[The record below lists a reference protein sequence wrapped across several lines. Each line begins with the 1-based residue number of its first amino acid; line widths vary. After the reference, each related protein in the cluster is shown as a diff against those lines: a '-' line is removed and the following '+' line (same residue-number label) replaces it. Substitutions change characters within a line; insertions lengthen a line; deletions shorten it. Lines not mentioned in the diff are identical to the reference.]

1 MQSTSSLD
9 VPQTL
14 PKKTLEELDSA
25 VIRFCGDSGD
35 GMQLVGTQFTNV
47 SAAFGNDV
55 STLPDFPA
63 EIRAPAGTL
72 PGVSGFQ
79 LHFSSQDIYTPGDQ
93 VDTLV
98 VMNPAALKTNIAD
111 LRRGGTLIV
120 NQDEFDTSNLEKA
133 GYKDNPLSDP
143 MLASRYDMHKVPMTR
158 MTRDAVGGLG
168 LSTKEAGR
176 CKNFF
181 ALGLVYWLYER
192 DAGPTEKWI
201 NDKFKKNANIGEA
214 NLRAL
219 RGGYNYGYSVES
231 FPKHYRV
238 PKAKLPPGKYRK
250 ITGNEATAIGLVT
263 GAKRAGKRL
272 FYGGYPITPA
282 SDILHEL
289 SMMKNFGV
297 RTFQAEDEI
306 AAMASVCGAAFAGE
320 IAVTASSGPGICLK
334 GEAMGLGFMTELP
347 MIIIDVQRGGPST
360 GLPTKTEQSDLLLA
374 MFGRNGDSP
383 LPVLA
388 ACTPGDCFTMAQEA
402 VRIAVEFMTP
412 VILLTDGYLANG
424 AEPWLIPRMADLP
437 PIKVVHPD
445 GKAEAAAAAASNGHQ
460 NGHGEAA
467 ANGFKPYLR
476 NEKGARPWA
485 IPGTPGLEHR
495 IGGLEKADITGNVDY
510 SPTNHHKMVMN
521 RVNKVA
527 GIANYIPLQEVLG
540 PATGKVLVVSWGGT
554 FGAVRSAVQRAIE
567 QGKSV
572 AHTHLRYMNPFPRN
586 LGSILK
592 SYEKVLIPELNT
604 GQLRLLIRGNF
615 LVDAVGYN
623 KIQGKPF
630 LVHELVAQIDNL
642 LKGDR
647 SEK

>member
-1 MQSTSSLD
+1 
-9 VPQTL
+9 
-14 PKKTLEELDSA
+14 
-25 VIRFCGDSGD
+25 
-35 GMQLVGTQFTNV
+35 MQLVGTQFTNV

-79 LHFSSQDIYTPGDQ
+79 LHFSSQDIYTPGDL

-111 LRRGGTLIV
+111 LRRGGTLIL
-120 NQDEFDTSNLEKA
+120 NQDEFDTSNLDKA
-133 GYKDNPLSDP
+133 GYKENPLDDANLS
-143 MLASRYDMHKVPMTR
+143 ARYDLHKVPMTR
-158 MTRDAVGGLG
+158 MTRDAVAGLG

-192 DAGPTEKWI
+192 DSAPTEKWI

-214 NLRAL
+214 NLKAL

-250 ITGNEATAIGLVT
+250 ITGNEATALGLVT

-282 SDILHEL
+282 SDILHKL
-289 SMMKNFGV
+289 SMLKNFGV

-320 IAVTASSGPGICLK
+320 LAVTASSGPGICLK

-347 MIIIDVQRGGPST
+347 MIIVDVQRGGPST

-383 LPVLA
+383 LPIVA
-388 ACTPGDCFTMAQEA
+388 AATPGDFFAMAQEA
-402 VRIAVEFMTP
+402 VRIALEFMTP

-424 AEPWLIPRMADLP
+424 AVPWLIPRMSDLP
-437 PIKVVHPD
+437 PIRVVRPE
-445 GKAEAAAAAASNGHQ
+445 GKPGGEGWSEPANGEQ
-460 NGHGEAA
+460 NGGHNGAA

-485 IPGTPGLEHR
+485 VPGTPGLEHR

-510 SPTNHHKMVMN
+510 SPANHHKMVMN
-521 RVNKVA
+521 RVNKIA
-527 GIANYIPLQEVLG
+527 NIANYIPLQEVEG
-540 PATGKVLVVSWGGT
+540 PAKGKALVISWGGT
-554 FGAVRSAVQRAIE
+554 YGAVRSAVQRCI
-567 QGKSV
+567 
-572 AHTHLRYMNPFPRN
+572 
-586 LGSILK
+586 
-592 SYEKVLIPELNT
+592 
-604 GQLRLLIRGNF
+604 
-615 LVDAVGYN
+615 
-623 KIQGKPF
+623 
-630 LVHELVAQIDNL
+630 
-642 LKGDR
+642 
-647 SEK
+647 